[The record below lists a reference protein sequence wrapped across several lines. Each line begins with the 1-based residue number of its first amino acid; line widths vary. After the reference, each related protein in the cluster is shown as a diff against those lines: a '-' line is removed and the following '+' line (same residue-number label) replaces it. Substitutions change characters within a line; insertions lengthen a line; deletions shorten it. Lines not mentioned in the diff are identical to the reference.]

1 MREDS
6 HSGTVGPHS
15 VRARVDNAAES
26 IGRVWPLYADV
37 AANPLSGFEDL
48 PFDEAV
54 TRGEA
59 LYGGRGYPTADY
71 FRRAW
76 ERGEID
82 PELLSER
89 LAAAGIE
96 DDPEA
101 LLDRMADAEDESPG
115 EADDDPLDRLLS
127 KWLAA
132 FLDQGETAWAMPN
145 REEGFYAAW
154 SALAKYDADIPAS
167 ETPVASFYRDRLTDL
182 PDTAMEALYAVL
194 ADYPEERWEEI
205 FEHHLAALPGWTGLI
220 KQRERD
226 ENNPWQDVYPITL
239 VDYLAVR
246 LILAKHMGEPIAP
259 EQDAESASDADEA
272 PSLPAIWLDAW
283 EESYRTE
290 LVDAVDASVGTSA
303 PGPELSEATLADAEV
318 ETLADAEVETPAD
331 AEVETLADAET
342 SAAASDDAAA
352 ATASPDGGEATV
364 DADSESAS
372 ESADDRPAAQL
383 VFCIDTRSEIIRR
396 HIEDAGPYETHG
408 YAGFFGIPIRHE
420 EYGQHVSTDSCPVM
434 VDPKHRVAERPTADD
449 PAERHDRWSS
459 LSHAGHELMK
469 SLKNDVAGAFGF
481 VEGAGGFFGAA
492 LTARTLLPSRMYDL
506 EENAGAPRDEAF
518 CEPGVDHPDD
528 AGSEDSELGTASPA
542 ADGPS
547 QETAAEETL
556 ALEPEHDLPKEI
568 SAEQRADYAE
578 AAFDLMGWDE
588 FAPVVV
594 FAGHASQTV
603 NNPYESSIDCGA
615 CAGSSGVPNARV
627 LAEICNDSEVR
638 AALGERGHEIP
649 EETVFV
655 AAEHNTTT
663 DEVTLFADE
672 DARDRHPDVFERLE
686 RDLETARDG
695 ATAERVETIDGEAP
709 AESARETERRAAD
722 WAEPRPEIGLSGNA
736 GFVVGRRELT
746 SDADLDGRAFL
757 HTYDWAADPD
767 GDALENIM
775 VGPLVVVQMISA
787 QYYFSTVD
795 NDVYGSGTKVTH
807 NPVGKVGVYQGNGG
821 DIRMGLP
828 FQSLHDDA
836 GEAYHSPLR
845 LTALLQAPVER
856 VERILRE
863 NEAVRQLFDNG
874 WLKLTVLDPE
884 RGNEPF
890 HYRGDLEWES
900 YREAPSAAATPASAD

>member
-1 MREDS
+1 MGKDGYM
-6 HSGTVGPHS
+6 GTIDPHS
-15 VRARVDNAAES
+15 VRARIDNAAES
-26 IGRVWPLYADV
+26 VGRVWPLYADV

-59 LYGGRGYPTADY
+59 LYGGRGYPPADY
-71 FRRAW
+71 FRRAR

-89 LAAAGIE
+89 LAAAGFE

-101 LLDRMADAEDESPG
+101 LLDRMADAEDGSPG
-115 EADDDPLDRLLS
+115 RADDDPLDRLLS

-145 REEGFYAAW
+145 REAGFYAAW
-154 SALAKYDADIPAS
+154 SALAKYDDDVPPSA
-167 ETPVASFYRDRLTDL
+167 TPIATFYRDRLTDL
-182 PDTAMEALYAVL
+182 PDTAMEALYVVL
-194 ADYPEERWEEI
+194 ADYPEERWEAI

-226 ENNPWQDVYPITL
+226 ENNPWQDAYPITL

-259 EQDAESASDADEA
+259 EQGVESAGDADDE
-272 PSLPAIWLDAW
+272 PSLPEIWLDAW
-283 EESYRTE
+283 EESYRRD
-290 LVDAVDASVGTSA
+290 LVDAVDESVGASMPT
-303 PGPELSEATLADAEV
+303 PETGQGM
-318 ETLADAEVETPAD
+318 PAD
-331 AEVETLADAET
+331 AGVETVTPGD
-342 SAAASDDAAA
+342 DDAAA
-352 ATASPDGGEATV
+352 ATASPDGGETTI
-364 DADSESAS
+364 DADSEPAS
-372 ESADDRPAAQL
+372 ESGDADGEPAAQL

-396 HIEDAGPYETHG
+396 HIEEAGPYETHG

-420 EYGQHVSTDSCPVM
+420 EYGEHVSTDSCPVM

-449 PAERHDRWSS
+449 PAERHDRWRS
-459 LSHAGHELMK
+459 LSHAGHKLMK

-506 EENAGAPRDEAF
+506 GENAGAPRDEAF
-518 CEPGVDHPDD
+518 CEPGVDRPD
-528 AGSEDSELGTASPA
+528 ELGEDDSDPGIASPPA
-542 ADGPS
+542 EELAS
-547 QETAAEETL
+547 ETAAEETL
-556 ALEPEHDLPKEI
+556 ALEPDHDLPSGI
-568 SAEQRADYAE
+568 STEQRTDYAE

-627 LAEICNDSEVR
+627 LAEICNDPAVR
-638 AALGERGHEIP
+638 ANLRERGHEIP

-663 DEVTLFADE
+663 DEVSLFADAE
-672 DARDRHPDVFERLE
+672 ARERHPDVFEQLE
-686 RDLETARDG
+686 ADLETARDG
-695 ATAERVETIDGEAP
+695 ATAERVETIDGEAS

-767 GDALENIM
+767 GDALENIV

-845 LTALLQAPVER
+845 LTALLQAPLGR

-863 NEAVRQLFDNG
+863 NEEVRRLFDNG

-884 RGNEPF
+884 RGNEAF
-890 HYRGDLEWES
+890 HYRGDLEWDAE
-900 YREAPSAAATPASAD
+900 RDAATAAASPASAD